1 VTVAEEVGRR
11 ESRDGFS
18 VGVDVGGTHT
28 DLILATP
35 DGLVRSKAL
44 TTHGDYSRGILE
56 ALSLAAEQ
64 AGSTLEH
71 VLESC
76 QSFVNGTTIVTNV
89 LTEMRGAKV
98 GVLITN
104 GFRDT
109 FRIAGGMRRNVYDDH
124 AQRNPQDIVER
135 ACIEEVDERALSD
148 GSILKPID
156 EDEVRAAIR
165 RLRDRGVEAIAVCY
179 LWSFL
184 NPCSEQ
190 QTREIIAEEFPEA
203 FVTLSSEVHPVIRE
217 FERFMTA
224 VFNCLSYRATSRYVD
239 VLGTELSSAGFH
251 GSLTFFQ
258 GIGGSVHGDVVR
270 RTPIKLLASGPAG
283 GVMGARDVAARMGI
297 RNVLVGD
304 MGGTSFDTAVLEDLG
319 VPIARRATF
328 DDLATGI
335 SLIDIVSIGAGGG
348 SIAAMDARGIP
359 QVGPHSAGS
368 EPGPACYGRGGTEP
382 TVTDAMLTLGFMD
395 PPGYLGGRYKLDA
408 QAAAA
413 AIRDRIAVP
422 LACSVEEAA
431 AGIHDIAVV
440 NMTNA
445 LREVTVERG
454 HDPRDFTMF
463 AYGGT
468 LPFFAVQI
476 CRRLGCPQIVIP
488 DHSAAF
494 SAYGVLMADYVRNYD
509 QTVQWALSDVEST
522 ERVNAAARRMYEQA
536 MVDAAAD
543 GIDTTDLQ
551 IERTGDFRFMGQ
563 VYEVTVPL
571 PDADLQVEDAAKL
584 AEQFVVAYERA
595 YGEGT
600 AWKGT
605 PAMMVTYSIRVTYA
619 REKPSGRFAEEA
631 GDMGPVAP
639 ARHRDVFLP
648 DQREWASIP
657 IYDDE
662 QLAPGASVSG
672 PSIVA
677 LKDTTIFLPADATA
691 RRTAHYGF
699 LITTDKERRAD
710 G

>member
-1 VTVAEEVGRR
+1 MSVAEDPQARTPTGRYA
-11 ESRDGFS
+11 

-35 DGLVRSKAL
+35 DGLLRSKAL

-56 ALSLAAEQ
+56 ALALAAEQ
-64 AGSTLEH
+64 AGSTLEG
-71 VLESC
+71 VLGDC
-76 QSFVNGTTIVTNV
+76 RAFVNGTTIVTNV
-89 LTEMRGAKV
+89 LTELRGAKV
-98 GVLITN
+98 GVLITK

-109 FRIAGGMRRNVYDDH
+109 FRIAGGMRRNDYDDH
-124 AQRNPQDIVER
+124 AQVNPPDIVDR
-135 ACIEEVDERALSD
+135 SCILEIDERSLSD
-148 GSILKPID
+148 GSTLKRVD
-156 EDEVRAAIR
+156 DDEVRAAVR
-165 RLRDRGVEAIAVCY
+165 RLRDEGVEAIAVCY

-184 NPCSEQ
+184 SPENEQ
-190 QTREIIAEEFPEA
+190 RTRELIAEELPEA

-239 VLGTELSSAGFH
+239 VLGDELRGAGFD

-283 GVMGARDVAARMGI
+283 GVMGSREVAERMGI

-304 MGGTSFDTAVLEDLG
+304 MGGTSFDTAVLKDLG
-319 VPIARRATF
+319 VPIARRVTI
-328 DDLATGI
+328 DQLATGI

-348 SIAAMDARGIP
+348 SIAAMDARGVP

-382 TVTDAMLTLGFMD
+382 TVTDAMLTLGLLD
-395 PPGYLGGRYKLDA
+395 PHGYLGGRYELDTE
-408 QAAAA
+408 AAAS
-413 AIRDRIAVP
+413 AIRQRIAEP
-422 LACSVEEAA
+422 LDVSLEEAA

-454 HDPRDFTMF
+454 HDPRAFTLF

-476 CRRLGCPQIVIP
+476 CRRLGCRQIVVP

-509 QTVQWALSDVEST
+509 QTVQWSLSDADGVA
-522 ERVNAAARRMYEQA
+522 RVNEAAQRMYEQA
-536 MVDAAAD
+536 IADAEAE
-543 GIDTTDLQ
+543 GIDRAQLQ
-551 IERTGDFRFMGQ
+551 VERTGDFRFLGQ

-571 PDADLQVEDAAKL
+571 PDRELKAEDADAL
-584 AEQFVVAYERA
+584 GAEFVAAYERN

-600 AWKGT
+600 AWKGA
-605 PAMMVTYSIRVTYA
+605 PAMMITYSLRVSHA
-619 REKPSGRFAEEA
+619 REKPAGRFAEEDPRRLSEEA
-631 GDMGPVAP
+631 AV
-639 ARHRDVFLP
+639 RRRDVFLP
-648 DQREWASIP
+648 DERAWVSIP
-657 IYDDE
+657 VYDEE
-662 QLAPGASVSG
+662 QVTPGATLAG
-672 PSIVA
+672 PAIVA
-677 LKDTTIFLPADATA
+677 LKDTTVFLPTAAAA
-691 RRTAHYGF
+691 RRTSHYAF
-699 LITTDKERRAD
+699 LITTDAEEDR
-710 G
+710 